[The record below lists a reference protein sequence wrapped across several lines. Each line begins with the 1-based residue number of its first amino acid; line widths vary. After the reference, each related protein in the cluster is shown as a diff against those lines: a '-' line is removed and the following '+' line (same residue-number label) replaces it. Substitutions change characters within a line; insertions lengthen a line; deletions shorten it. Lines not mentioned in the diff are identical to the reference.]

1 MVVYR
6 ECSVCRY
13 PPSLS
18 RHEPILLYCCH
29 SLSRVEPEETIQS
42 FEQSHKSTVL
52 TAPSQ
57 ALQWMG
63 NDSAVLR
70 GLWELDHSLL
80 VMEAVTAIPYTPAGM
95 ANC

>member
-1 MVVYR
+1 MYR
-6 ECSVCRY
+6 GRSVCRC

-18 RHEPILLYCCH
+18 LYDAILLYCCH

-42 FEQSHKSTVL
+42 FEHSHKSTVL

-70 GLWELDHSLL
+70 GLWELGHSLP
-80 VMEAVTAIPYTPAGM
+80 VMEAVTAIPYTPAGT